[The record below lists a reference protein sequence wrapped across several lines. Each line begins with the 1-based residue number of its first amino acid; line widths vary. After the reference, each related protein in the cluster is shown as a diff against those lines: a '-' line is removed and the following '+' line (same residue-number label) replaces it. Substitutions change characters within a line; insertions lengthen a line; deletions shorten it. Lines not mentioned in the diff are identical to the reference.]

1 VTYSD
6 LLINTC
12 TIRRFTEG
20 AADSY
25 GHPVKTWAAVPA
37 LTDIACRYSEP
48 KNNEIKVGAEVL
60 IYDLDLFMND
70 VDITVQD
77 RVVLSSETYEILGVK
92 DRQNG
97 TGVHHKELA
106 IRTIR

>member
-1 VTYSD
+1 LSYSD

-12 TIRRFTEG
+12 TVRRFTEG
-20 AADSY
+20 AADAY
-25 GHPVKTWAAVPA
+25 GNPVKTWADH

-60 IYDLDLFMND
+60 IYDLDLFLED
-70 VDITVQD
+70 VDVTVQD
-77 RVVLSSETYEILGVK
+77 RVVLDSETYEILGVK

-97 TGVHHKELA
+97 SGVHHKELA
-106 IRTIR
+106 IRTVR